1 MAAVRG
7 RPGEGS
13 AARAGQCGVCGR
25 PVHRA
30 GLDVGAPGRA
40 GASAGLRRVGIS
52 WAEAGERT
60 GWARREK
67 RRAAW
72 AAGEGEGDG
81 PWGREG
87 VAGPAWGGGMGCCAE
102 VWARREREN
111 SRPGWVALGFGFSI
125 SFFFPFLFSYFKH
138 YSNIIEFKYKFE
150 FNPSTQ
156 TKKKRCSSMNAT
168 NIFNP
173 MINFNYLWNKN

>member
-1 MAAVRG
+1 M
-7 RPGEGS
+7 
-13 AARAGQCGVCGR
+13 RAGQCGVCGR

-30 GLDVGAPGRA
+30 GSDVGAPSRA

-87 VAGPAWGGGMGCCAE
+87 VAGPAWGVNGLPGLGGKKESGP
-102 VWARREREN
+102 WAA
-111 SRPGWVALGFGFSI
+111 SGWVGL
-125 SFFFPFLFSYFKH
+125 
-138 YSNIIEFKYKFE
+138 
-150 FNPSTQ
+150 
-156 TKKKRCSSMNAT
+156 
-168 NIFNP
+168 
-173 MINFNYLWNKN
+173 